1 MYHKISIVGN
11 VGRDPEMRFTPS
23 GQAICSFSI
32 AANRSYKSTSGESI
46 KETVWFR
53 VSVWGKLAEVCNQYV
68 KKGSLVLV
76 EGRLTPDKATGN
88 PRIWTTTAGDPA
100 TSYEVNAETVR
111 FLSKS
116 EGKEHEAAPAHEEEE
131 RPF

>member
-23 GQAICSFSI
+23 GQAICNFSI
-32 AANRSYKSTSGESI
+32 AANRNYKSASGESV

-111 FLSKS
+111 FLSKQ
-116 EGKEHEAAPAHEEEE
+116 EGKSHEEAESAPEE
-131 RPF
+131 DVPF